1 MFRHF
6 RMIWSTTALQSQQT
20 TRLPVGCRW
29 LTTII
34 TIFSIPHIPKDRVPW
49 FIKSCPNR
57 CQSGEFAGGDATRI
71 GLQDRAAMRRH
82 GVTIG
87 RPWRLP
93 RKLVTWWQHF
103 NVEPQSFWKMRWYC
117 LFIHQYH
124 SWYIYIYIYIHIY
137 IHIYT
142 YIYIY
147 LGTQT
152 SIIVQS
158 YAVFIVIAYCFNSI
172 MTIYIHVIHAI
183 DKMYRW
189 WFGILCVLHSSRRD
203 DPKWRIM
210 FSWFQR
216 WILDNVVRL
225 CFGFHQTAYNVHIN
239 QNWHHCFCKVWT
251 CLSPALKKAFL
262 VSPFDGIPK
271 TIKDLQITTP
281 SNICRP
287 CKIGQ

>member
-1 MFRHF
+1 MSSLRLIDWRDHGHRRCPHEDQFPHMPTMFYRCFVTSGWYDQPLHF
-6 RMIWSTTALQSQQT
+6 RANKQLGCQSW
-20 TRLPVGCRW
+20 GCRW

-34 TIFSIPHIPKDRVPW
+34 TIFSVPHIPKDRIPW

-117 LFIHQYH
+117 VFTHQYH
-124 SWYIYIYIYIHIY
+124 SWL
-137 IHIYT
+137 

-152 SIIVQS
+152 SIIV
-158 YAVFIVIAYCFNSI
+158 
-172 MTIYIHVIHAI
+172 
-183 DKMYRW
+183 
-189 WFGILCVLHSSRRD
+189 
-203 DPKWRIM
+203 
-210 FSWFQR
+210 
-216 WILDNVVRL
+216 
-225 CFGFHQTAYNVHIN
+225 
-239 QNWHHCFCKVWT
+239 
-251 CLSPALKKAFL
+251 
-262 VSPFDGIPK
+262 
-271 TIKDLQITTP
+271 
-281 SNICRP
+281 
-287 CKIGQ
+287 